1 MVKDEPVSLLRQT
14 IYCLIPILD
23 IYAAYRVTRLR
34 KYLLIM
40 ILVGIPISIADSL
53 LFPFDVLDENLED
66 LEASDMFFYRYDTN
80 NLIVT
85 IVTWGGLILLA
96 IFLVRRWSK
105 QWNQKFE
112 SSTEST

>member
-14 IYCLIPILD
+14 IYCLIPLLD

-40 ILVGIPISIADSL
+40 ILVGIPVSIADTV
-53 LFPFDVLDENLED
+53 LFPIDYTDEELQD
-66 LEASDMFFYRYDTN
+66 LEASEMIFYGYDANHFAATA
-80 NLIVT
+80 VA
-85 IVTWGGLILLA
+85 WAGFILLA

-105 QWNQKFE
+105 QWNQKFQT
-112 SSTEST
+112 TES

>member
-1 MVKDEPVSLLRQT
+1 MVKDEPVSLMRQT
-14 IYCLIPILD
+14 IYCLIPLLD

-40 ILVGIPISIADSL
+40 ILVGIPVSIADSL
-53 LFPFDVLDENLED
+53 LFPIDVTDENLED
-66 LEASDMFFYRYDTN
+66 LEASDMFFYGYDTN
-80 NLIVT
+80 HLIVT
-85 IVTWGGLILLA
+85 IVIWAGFILLA

-112 SSTEST
+112 TTNS